1 MHVHDYV
8 LLNQMVERTKHV
20 MGVDAN
26 QGGSLVDGN
35 QRYNQNIV
43 HQDTIHQ
50 LCLMNLDGMVQFYMN
65 ARMDSTLQEKCLPIK
80 II

>member
-1 MHVHDYV
+1 MCCS
-8 LLNQMVERTKHV
+8 NQMVERTKHV

-65 ARMDSTLQEKCLPIK
+65 ARMDSTSQEKCLPIK